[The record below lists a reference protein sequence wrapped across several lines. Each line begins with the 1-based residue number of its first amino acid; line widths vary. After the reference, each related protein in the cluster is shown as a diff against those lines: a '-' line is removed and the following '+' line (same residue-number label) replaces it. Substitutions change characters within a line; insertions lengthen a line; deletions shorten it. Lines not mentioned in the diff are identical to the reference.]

1 MVDHPRISWWMRTDV
16 DQVSVGFTVGPPPD
30 RTFAEFAV
38 ALPALA
44 AKLPWVHSIELDFES
59 ERSSFG
65 DLRIYFADPLAAPVS
80 SEWDD
85 ANVDEASEVEQW

>member
-1 MVDHPRISWWMRTDV
+1 MVDHPRISWLMRADV
-16 DQVSVGFTVGPPPD
+16 DQQSVGFTVGPPPD

-59 ERSSFG
+59 ERSSFA
-65 DLRIYFADPLAAPVS
+65 DLRVYFADPLATTVAS
-80 SEWDD
+80 DWDD
-85 ANVDEASEVEQW
+85 LDINEPAEAEQW